1 MYVLTGMYGDPS
13 DIGAAVC
20 LLIIIQLFVAGLIAL
35 LLSELLQKGYGK
47 FGINPKRNKFTIPV
61 FRSWVW
67 NLPFHC
73 HQHLR
78 DYRLEGI
85 LPRYSQHWSRYRVR
99 GEINKVI
106 SLPSLHLIFPPGSRD
121 CSFPP
126 PGHQT
131 RQGQST
137 QGSFLSP
144 ELA

>member
-99 GEINKVI
+99 GE
-106 SLPSLHLIFPPGSRD
+106 SRD

-126 PGHQT
+126 PDHQT

-137 QGSFLSP
+137 QGTFLSP